1 MHRIKIKSP
10 ANSLWNELNGFVGGF
25 VIFQSVLLWWYYN
38 DKKGLPDIGGP
49 TIQDVVGHLD

>member
-10 ANSLWNELNGFVGGF
+10 ANVFYGMNKTFLWGIYNFSISLTLV
-25 VIFQSVLLWWYYN
+25 VLQWQ
-38 DKKGLPDIGGP
+38 KSLPDIGGT